1 MRKIVLTTIFFCLF
15 GMLYA
20 QNGSTTENAFAPG
33 EWLQFR
39 VHYGIFNA
47 SYATMEVRET
57 SLNGKPVFHV
67 VGLGKTTGLARLFFK
82 VDDNYETYF
91 DKHDGRPYKFI
102 RQIDEGGYTK
112 DMEINFDYATN
123 QAVVNNKKHKKTTTI
138 PIHKDIQDLLSA
150 VYHLRNH
157 YKTENL
163 NVGDETELDLLFDD
177 DKTFKFKLK
186 FLGKEVLKT
195 KFGKISCIKF
205 RPYVQAGRVFKEKG
219 SLTLWVSDDENK
231 LPIRIKADLRVGS
244 IKADLEAFKG
254 LKHEFKVVV
263 K

>member
-1 MRKIVLTTIFFCLF
+1 MKKIVLTTIFLCIVNAVC
-15 GMLYA
+15 A
-20 QNGSTTENAFAPG
+20 QNGTSAENAFVPG

-47 SYATMEVRET
+47 SYASMEVRET
-57 SLNGKPVFHV
+57 TLNGKPVFHV
-67 VGLGKTTGLARLFFK
+67 VGKGRTTGLARLFFK
-82 VDDNYETYF
+82 VEDNYESYF
-91 DKHDGRPYKFI
+91 DKKNGRPYRFI

-112 DMEINFDYATN
+112 DMEINFDYSTN
-123 QAVVNNKKHKKTTTI
+123 QAVVNNKKHHRTTTI
-138 PIHKDIQDLLSA
+138 PIHKDIQDLISA
-150 VYHLRNH
+150 VYYLRNH
-157 YKTENL
+157 YKAENL
-163 NVGDETELDLLFDD
+163 SVGDETELDLLFDD

-231 LPIRIKADLRVGS
+231 LPMRIKADLRVGS
-244 IKADLEAFKG
+244 IKADLEAFRG
-254 LKHEFKVVV
+254 LKHQFKVVV
-263 K
+263 D